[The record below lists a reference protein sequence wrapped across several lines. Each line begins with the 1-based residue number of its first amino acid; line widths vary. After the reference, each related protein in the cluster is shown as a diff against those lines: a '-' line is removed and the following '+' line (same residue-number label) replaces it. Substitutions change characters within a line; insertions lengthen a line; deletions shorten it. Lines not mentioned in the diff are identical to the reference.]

1 MSIKVN
7 PFVSTAPLQAKPKE
21 AAAEAPSNAPAV
33 AKDAFVSTGTPAS
46 HTVKAGDTLTK
57 IALRYKLTLGELLTL
72 NPQLAE
78 GAKRRMDGSRIYV
91 GDVVKLK
98 ADKPA
103 TPPTPTPAPTPDP
116 RVGELENELKDQK
129 AQAVIQRAKFSISR
143 MAGPESWASHEE
155 AGKAIAS
162 AEANLAKVPSDDPD
176 HASLKGQVDA
186 AVAAYAQFKSENAR
200 LAAEPDK
207 VGDTKDQ
214 IQALSK
220 AAVALATPDEKA
232 HMIRNLVRRDN
243 ADKHAE
249 KKILELL
256 LDANRQG
263 QLGAVMDTLHGMNR
277 RVLGLKDNAFMDYLL
292 PRVMSDR
299 NLNALEQIGTVGKH
313 DGLVKAAQEER
324 QERLERQQ
332 LR

>member
-21 AAAEAPSNAPAV
+21 AAAEAPSHAPTV

-57 IALRYKLTLGELLTL
+57 IAKRYKLTLGELLTL
-72 NPQLAE
+72 NPHLAT

-103 TPPTPTPAPTPDP
+103 PTPAPTPDP

-162 AEANLAKVPSDDPD
+162 AEANLAKIPADDPD

-313 DGLVKAAQEER
+313 DGLVKAAQAER

-332 LR
+332 NH